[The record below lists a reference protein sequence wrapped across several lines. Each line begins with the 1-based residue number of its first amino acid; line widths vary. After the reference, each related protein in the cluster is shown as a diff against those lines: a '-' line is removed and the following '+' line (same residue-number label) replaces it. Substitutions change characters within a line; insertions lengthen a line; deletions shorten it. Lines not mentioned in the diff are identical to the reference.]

1 MRLPLRALLLPL
13 FALSLVTTACADEPA
28 KPAKTEPAKTETVKP
43 AKPAKKGD
51 STSDGQHSGGPKG
64 WGSYR
69 ITDVKAEPA
78 LPRVL
83 LMGDSVTNGYHSRV
97 AKLLKGK
104 ANVDL
109 FITGDNI
116 GLPAYHEKVA
126 KTLTHGTYA
135 VIHFN
140 ESGLH
145 AWVPGRVPEGQYGP
159 LFAKAVGILHAGAPK
174 ARLIWASST
183 PVTVAG
189 KPQIDPEVTKVVS
202 GINAAARAVAE
213 KEGMA
218 IDDLFA
224 LMIDKPALGAGDRWH
239 WNGKGQTVQA
249 EAVTASI
256 LAELAKCEKSDAP
269 ATTPVTPVAPA
280 APAEKKL

>member
-1 MRLPLRALLLPL
+1 MRRTPRFLLVPL
-13 FALSLVTTACADEPA
+13 FALSLATTACADEPA
-28 KPAKTEPAKTETVKP
+28 KPVKTEA
-43 AKPAKKGD
+43 AKPAAKKEA
-51 STSDGQHSGGPKG
+51 SDGQHSGGPRG

-69 ITDVKAEPA
+69 ITDVKADPA

-83 LMGDSVTNGYHSRV
+83 LAGDSVANGYHSRV

-109 FITGDNI
+109 FITGDHI
-116 GLPAYHEKVA
+116 GAPDYRKKLA

-135 VIHFN
+135 VIHYN

-145 AWVPGRVPEGQYGP
+145 AWVPGRIPEGQYGP
-159 LFAKAVGILHAGAPK
+159 LFAEAVGILRAGAPK

-189 KPQIDPEVTKVVS
+189 KPQIDPEVTKIVI
-202 GINAAARAVAE
+202 GINAAARPVAE

-218 IDDLFA
+218 IDDLYA

-239 WNGKGQTVQA
+239 WNGKGQAVQA
-249 EAVTASI
+249 DAVTASI
-256 LAELAKCEKSDAP
+256 LAELAKCEKNDAL
-269 ATTPVTPVAPA
+269 ATPA
-280 APAEKKL
+280 AKPEAPVEKKP